1 MLFIQTIR
9 LLTPLY
15 LALLSTSDTHPRM
28 DSALDARLDQVLK
41 RNIEMPNL
49 PYLQPDDV
57 VPIIVRLYLGQTEVK
72 LQVILDDK
80 TTDRIPLASIIKT
93 QGNQESSP
101 SSPAA
106 AASLNQQKTQGPTPI
121 KSIPSKLL
129 PQKSFTK
136 KLEKVSASKSE

>member
-1 MLFIQTIR
+1 
-9 LLTPLY
+9 
-15 LALLSTSDTHPRM
+15 M

-93 QGNQESSP
+93 LGKQESSP
-101 SSPAA
+101 LSASSPPPA
-106 AASLNQQKTQGPTPI
+106 AASLNQQKAQGPTPT
-121 KSIPSKLL
+121 KSISSKLL
-129 PQKSFTK
+129 SQKSFTK
-136 KLEKVSASKSE
+136 KLEKVNTSKSE